1 MTNEK
6 DFHKLNI
13 LKIFLVA
20 CFISSGLYLNSLIAQ
35 PVNGRTAQEMT
46 ARLDQAINPGKG
58 LIRATLTHIKRTG
71 ENTAWKVNI
80 FRNKDDSLYLFERG
94 GRGLEAKILF
104 KDEGDK
110 VYLYNANSAKI
121 FQKNEEEKF
130 EPHFM
135 TGFSFIDLSGYSYQ
149 VNYNPIIQGNQDI
162 SGKSYLRVSLKPI
175 IAYSYKK
182 LVLLF
187 ENPILRPTRIDF
199 HDKDGVLF
207 KTLNFKYSK
216 LRVKDKNVVSEI
228 DFPARLEMLDLNT
241 GGISVLEYLE
251 VDRDAL
257 PDKSLFES
265 ANLNK

>member
-1 MTNEK
+1 MPFIK
-6 DFHKLNI
+6 I
-13 LKIFLVA
+13 L
-20 CFISSGLYLNSLIAQ
+20 FIASMIVLSAFSDSLFSDPIT
-35 PVNGRTAQEMT
+35 GKTAQEMI
-46 ARLDQAINPGKG
+46 ARLDQTINLGQG
-58 LIRATLTHIKRTG
+58 LVRANLTLIKRSGDST
-71 ENTAWKVNI
+71 TWKVNI

-104 KDEGDK
+104 KDEGDR
-110 VYLYNANSAKI
+110 VFLYNANSAKI

-130 EPHFM
+130 EPHFT

-149 VNYNPIIQGNQDI
+149 VNYNPIILGNQDI

-175 IAYSYKK
+175 LGYSYKK

-216 LRVKDKNVVSEI
+216 LRIKSKNITSEVE
-228 DFPARLEMLDLNT
+228 FPSRLEMLDLNT
-241 GGISVLEYLE
+241 GGISVLEYLDI
-251 VDRDAL
+251 DRDVI